1 MRSSKHKLRSANAS
15 ADRIKQVL
23 QKVTNRAGQDHPLND
38 LLPILEKENSLSA
51 WLNVGQDEEADLFI
65 ILANQLSDIERKA
78 LAEFSDFVLSSSDDL
93 AKKIADVEKENRYL
107 KSLTLT
113 DALTGLYNYRFFAK
127 QLDVEIARTIRT
139 GQPCSLMMI
148 DLDDFKLIND
158 TLGHDE
164 GNKFLVLVSQTIE
177 ERLRPTD
184 IMCRYGGDEFAIIM
198 PATTLFEAMRI
209 AQRLGES
216 VSNIPPRLDKPFSVS
231 MGLAQYDPDTSAG
244 QGMSSFINMADRAL
258 YKAKEGGK
266 NKICYEGKLPAI
278 EKVTSVT
285 IDEKAALLNKDDHE

>member
-1 MRSSKHKLRSANAS
+1 MSSSKHKLRFANSSAE
-15 ADRIKQVL
+15 RTKQVL
-23 QKVTNRAGQDHPLND
+23 QKLTNSVGKDQPLND
-38 LLPILEKENSLSA
+38 LLPILEKVNSLTA
-51 WLNVGQDEEADLFI
+51 WLNVGQDVEADLFI

-93 AKKIADVEKENRYL
+93 AKNISAVVKENRYL

-113 DALTGLYNYRFFAK
+113 DALTGLYNYRFFTK
-127 QLDVEIARTIRT
+127 QLDIEIARTIRT
-139 GQPCSLMMI
+139 GQSCSLMMI
-148 DLDDFKLIND
+148 DLDDFKLVND

-164 GNKFLVLVSQTIE
+164 GNKFLVLVSRAIE
-177 ERLRPTD
+177 KRLRPTD

-198 PATTLFEAMRI
+198 PATTLFEAMHI

-216 VSNIPPRLDKPFSVS
+216 VSNIPPRLDKSFSVS
-231 MGLAQYDPDTSAG
+231 IGLAQYNPDTSSG
-244 QGMSSFINMADRAL
+244 EGMSSFINMADKAL

-266 NKICYEGKLPAI
+266 NKICYEGKLPVI

-285 IDEKAALLNKDDHE
+285 VDEKAALLNKDDHE

>member
-1 MRSSKHKLRSANAS
+1 MRSSKHKLRSTNAS
-15 ADRIKQVL
+15 SDRTKQIFR
-23 QKVTNRAGQDHPLND
+23 KVTNRIGQDHPLND
-38 LLPILEKENSLSA
+38 FLPILEKENSLSA
-51 WLNVGQDEEADLFI
+51 WLNLGQDEEADLFI
-65 ILANQLSDIERKA
+65 VLANRLSDIERKV

-93 AKKIADVEKENRYL
+93 AKKIADVKKENICL

-127 QLDVEIARTIRT
+127 QLDVEIARTMRT

-148 DLDDFKLIND
+148 DLDDFKLVND

-184 IMCRYGGDEFAIIM
+184 IMCRYGGDEFTIIM

-278 EKVTSVT
+278 EKATSVT
-285 IDEKAALLNKDDHE
+285 MDEKAALLNKR